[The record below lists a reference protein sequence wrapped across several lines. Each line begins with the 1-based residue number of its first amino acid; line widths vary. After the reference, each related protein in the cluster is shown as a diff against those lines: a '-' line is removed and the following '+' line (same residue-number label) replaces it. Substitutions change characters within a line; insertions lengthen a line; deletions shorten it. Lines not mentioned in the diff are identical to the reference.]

1 MTRAQRMA
9 PAGARAHAA
18 RRPLVFATLAM
29 AGAASAQTSVTLF
42 GVVDAGISHYA
53 TVSEYR
59 PVFNPLRP
67 SVSLL
72 SAAVPTVT
80 QSQTT
85 LSRGGYRGS
94 SLGFRGTEDLG
105 GGLAAGFWLES
116 NISNDDGKNGLGIF
130 AKRSTVSLSG
140 GFGELRLG
148 RDYTPIFWNDSMAD
162 PFAVQGVGLSVI
174 ARVNSASSTLL
185 GGAPAGVAAGDNYAR
200 ASNSINYFLPPDL
213 GGFYGQVQ
221 YAFPENIHYSPSLVP
236 TSARGRYL
244 GGRFGYANGPLNVA
258 LALGEDNKD
267 RLPSGSTAK
276 PPVDAGGKDRL
287 NTLSLSATYDFGPF
301 KLLGELSQLKHR
313 REQAQAVAGLPLP
326 WVQSRTDTYDSYLV
340 GATVPVGAGL
350 IRASFGRVRYRP
362 GSTGV
367 PDAATPWGA
376 TQSASARQWA
386 VGYVHH
392 LSRRTALYATFA
404 RVRIKDGQN
413 DKAIGSV
420 TSASDAP
427 YPTYLATGSW
437 RPRSAMGYD
446 FGIRHI
452 F

>member
-1 MTRAQRMA
+1 MA